1 MLKTFCS
8 KIDSLNSDVKDI
20 INKNNAGDGLIK
32 IIEYM
37 ELYRNRL
44 KTISDYQSNSHKT
57 LRAYEVGNK
66 PNDIKASKNN

>member
-57 LRAYEVGNK
+57 
-66 PNDIKASKNN
+66 